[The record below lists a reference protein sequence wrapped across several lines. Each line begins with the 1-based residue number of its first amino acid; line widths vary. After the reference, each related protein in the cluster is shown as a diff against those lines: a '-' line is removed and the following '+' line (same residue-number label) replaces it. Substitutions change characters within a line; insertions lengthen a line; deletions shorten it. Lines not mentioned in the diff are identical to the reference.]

1 MKLWLICQLELHLGT
16 NLLHRIPTAHAL
28 HDKLLAALGNCFQ
41 NSLNDQQAEL
51 KLQPRGKEHRHGKC
65 SFSPCSD
72 CLHRTIG
79 SKNSTEPTPS
89 ILVRVYLRGKTP
101 TWTIHVTLLSLEVF
115 SQTGLPVESRS
126 SAGSS
131 SAPARLAAC
140 AQARAPLT
148 PFKPYTVD

>member
-28 HDKLLAALGNCFQ
+28 RDKLLAGLGDFFD
-41 NSLNDQQAEL
+41 NSLNHQADLMLLPKGE
-51 KLQPRGKEHRHGKC
+51 EHWHGKC
-65 SFSPCSD
+65 SFSPFSD
-72 CLHRTIG
+72 CLHRKSG
-79 SKNSTEPTPS
+79 NKHPKEPIPS
-89 ILVRVYLRGKTP
+89 ILGESVLEGGKP
-101 TWTIHVTLLSLEVF
+101 TWTIYVTLLSLEVF